1 MKGHGSSV
9 ESHFV
14 FPGGISPHFLRNH
27 KLDVN
32 FCEMPIIILN
42 CETIQLYRERE
53 REKERDYN
61 DSVYLN
67 GSLVITSV
75 LQDLANKEITEIEP
89 I

>member
-53 REKERDYN
+53 RERER
-61 DSVYLN
+61 
-67 GSLVITSV
+67 
-75 LQDLANKEITEIEP
+75 LQRQCLLKWQFSDNLCAARPGK
-89 I
+89 

>member
-53 REKERDYN
+53 RDYN